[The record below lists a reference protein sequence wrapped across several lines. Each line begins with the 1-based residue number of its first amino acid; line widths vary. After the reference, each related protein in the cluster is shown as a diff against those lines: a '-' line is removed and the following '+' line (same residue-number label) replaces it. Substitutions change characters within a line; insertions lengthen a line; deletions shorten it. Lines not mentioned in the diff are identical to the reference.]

1 MTDSNEQQ
9 TTCDSSKLVI
19 DNDEV
24 LLDTPGAKQKCSAL
38 NNMHKVNLTYQRQQE
53 HSFSLGDDFFNAN
66 PHKDE
71 RWQVFIN
78 DKSLLTRIG
87 QRVLYITTDQDA
99 EDLTPYLLGF
109 EANVDLLHVESVK
122 SKVFV
127 KPDLVSLCMVFQK
140 EIGQFPDLLILDSI
154 ADITIEAAASFMP
167 EDDEE

>member
-78 DKSLLTRIG
+78 DKKLKA
-87 QRVLYITTDQDA
+87 DA
-99 EDLTPYLLGF
+99 YQLDKEARTVKLKSAPTP
-109 EANVDLLHVESVK
+109 ETKIKIKVDLLW
-122 SKVFV
+122 
-127 KPDLVSLCMVFQK
+127 
-140 EIGQFPDLLILDSI
+140 
-154 ADITIEAAASFMP
+154 
-167 EDDEE
+167 